1 MAAMV
6 LGLAGL
12 AAFAGTC
19 VVRNVS
25 LTTVGNVKVGAGELR
40 NDSGADLLDH
50 RIAVAFF
57 DSNNQLVSLQT
68 VPGCLRSLQ
77 DGTSDFFSATTDQ
90 PAVSML
96 ARISFDSTLE
106 AGAVVDGDFT
116 ISGVTALRTG
126 ESLAVSGTVRNNS
139 DHTVTEPHAC
149 AVVYDQDG
157 HVVAT
162 ASDTAIED
170 LSQNESQNFTV
181 DVAVP
186 DSTTLVDHVDIWMDA
201 LDGGTPIEPQSSKGH
216 DVAVCPTVTPTQGT
230 PTETPTGSAT
240 PTPTPSATP
249 SDTPT
254 ATATPDGC

>member
-1 MAAMV
+1 
-6 LGLAGL
+6 
-12 AAFAGTC
+12 
-19 VVRNVS
+19 
-25 LTTVGNVKVGAGELR
+25 
-40 NDSGADLLDH
+40 
-50 RIAVAFF
+50 AFF

-116 ISGVTALRTG
+116 ISNVTAIRTG
-126 ESLAVSGTVRNNS
+126 ESLSVGGTVRNNS

-149 AVVYDQDG
+149 AVVYDADG
-157 HVVAT
+157 HVVTT
-162 ASDTAIED
+162 ASDTAIDD
-170 LSQNESQNFTV
+170 LSQNESQDFAV
-181 DVAVP
+181 DLAVP

-216 DVAVCPTVTPTQGT
+216 AVVACPTATPTPGT
-230 PTETPTGSAT
+230 PTDTATPSASPTETPT
-240 PTPTPSATP
+240 
-249 SDTPT
+249 DTPT
-254 ATATPDGC
+254 ATASATATPEGC